1 MDLRKPRP
9 QVASSAF
16 CHLYSEMVQYF
27 QGRCAKM
34 ADLDTKLTD
43 LGMDVGLRL
52 NELIAFRE
60 RSGKRETK
68 LIAMLQFITTTVWRF
83 LFGKTA
89 DLEKSTENN
98 DYMIIDEMPLT
109 NKFVSVPKQYGRL
122 NTASYLGGIIQGM
135 LCGSNFPC
143 NVSAHHHEGK
153 TVFLVKLKAKPAA
166 AQ

>member
-16 CHLYSEMVQYF
+16 CHLYCEMVQYF
-27 QGRCAKM
+27 QGRCEKM
-34 ADLDTKLTD
+34 ADLDIKLRE
-43 LGMDVGLRL
+43 LGVDVGQRL

-60 RSGKRETK
+60 RTSKREVK

-109 NKFVSVPKQYGRL
+109 NKFVSVPRSHGRL
-122 NTASYLGGIIQGM
+122 NTASYLAGIIQGI
-135 LCGSNFPC
+135 LTGSNFPSD
-143 NVSAHHHEGK
+143 VTAHHHEGK
-153 TVFLVKLKAKPAA
+153 TVFLVKLLQSRAA
-166 AQ
+166 P